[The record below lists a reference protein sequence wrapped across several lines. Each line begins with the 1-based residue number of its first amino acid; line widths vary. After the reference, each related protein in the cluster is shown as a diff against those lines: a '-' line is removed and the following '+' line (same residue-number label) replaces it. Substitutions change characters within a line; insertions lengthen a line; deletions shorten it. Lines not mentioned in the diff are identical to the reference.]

1 MITHQSVSYSLTIR
15 LAYPDRPGQLGKI
28 TSVLGD
34 AGGLIG
40 AIDIVEV
47 RKGGIVRDFTVNAGD
62 EEHGLKIV
70 EAVRGIDGVEVVRV
84 SDRTFLMHLGGK
96 IEVRSKV
103 PVKTRDDLSMAY
115 TPGVARVCRAINDD
129 PEAAYALTIKRN
141 TVAVVSDGSAVLGL
155 GDIGPEAAMPV
166 MEGKALLFKE
176 FAGVD
181 AFPICLATQDVEQI
195 IDTCRFIAPTFGG
208 INLEDI
214 SAPRCVEIEE
224 RLVEALDIPVF
235 HDDQHGT
242 AIVVLASLTNALK
255 VVNKQFSD
263 IRITLSGAGAAG
275 VAIAK
280 LLNKVGAGHIVVCD
294 RKGAVYQGRSENM
307 NPLKDWLAENT
318 NSERIS
324 GSIHDAMAG
333 ADVFIGVSAPNLLG
347 ADDIKKMSSDS
358 IVFALAHP
366 DPEITPEEAGPYA
379 RVMATGRSD
388 YPNQINNVLCFP
400 GLFRGLLDVRARR
413 ITGEMKIAAANAIAG
428 VISDDEILADYII
441 PSVFDRRVAKAVAE
455 AVSAAAEESGVAR
468 RHPKQPPHL
477 SG

>member
-1 MITHQSVSYSLTIR
+1 MIKHQSASYSLTIR

-28 TSVLGD
+28 TSVFGD

-47 RKGGIVRDFTVNAGD
+47 RRGGIVRDFTVNAGD

-70 EAVRGIDGVEVVRV
+70 EAVRGIDGVEVVKV

-115 TPGVARVCRAINDD
+115 TPGVARICRAIHDD
-129 PEAAYALTIKRN
+129 PEAAYSLTIKRN

-155 GDIGPEAAMPV
+155 GNIGPEAAMPV

-181 AFPICLATQDVEQI
+181 AFPICLATQDVEKI

-280 LLNKVGAGHIVVCD
+280 LLNKVGAGDIVVCD
-294 RKGAVYQGRSENM
+294 RKGAVYKGRTENM

-318 NSERIS
+318 NPERIS

-333 ADVFIGVSAPNLLG
+333 ADVFIGVSAPNLLS
-347 ADDIKKMSSDS
+347 ADDIKKMAPDS
-358 IVFALAHP
+358 IVFALANP

-413 ITGEMKIAAANAIAG
+413 ITEEMKIAAAHAIAG

-441 PSVFDRRVAKAVAE
+441 PSVFDRRVAKAVAD
-455 AVSAAAEESGVAR
+455 AVSTAAEESGVAR
-468 RHPKQPPHL
+468 RHPKQTF
-477 SG
+477 